1 MQTEQLPRWAKI
13 AGYTF
18 GALLMF
24 IGLRFLIMPQAAERG
39 FGLIY
44 DQSAYSF
51 HYIKGIRDIFS
62 GLILAIFT
70 YMNWR
75 LPLAVTLLAGS
86 LIPTVDML
94 VVMTAARA
102 VPGAEWI
109 HGSTALAIWVT
120 TYFLLRR
127 RR

>member
-18 GALLMF
+18 GVLLLL
-24 IGLRFLIMPQAAERG
+24 IGCRFMAMPEAAERG

-44 DQSAYSF
+44 DQPSYSF
-51 HYIKGIRDIFS
+51 HYIKGIRDLFTGS
-62 GLILAIFT
+62 ILTLFT
-70 YMNWR
+70 YLNWR

-94 VVMTAARA
+94 VVLTATQA
-102 VPGAEWI
+102 VPGTEWI
-109 HGSTALAIWVT
+109 HGSTAVAAWVLS
-120 TYFLLRR
+120 YLLLRR